1 MTKGLRLFA
10 KLPALSPWE
19 APFSR
24 RMPSTMMDFRR
35 LPATATVETLPSLPF
50 KTAAFSPIATQGNTH
65 VKAMVNVDRICHGH
79 SPALRAQQSIEDS
92 EIKNP
97 AFPEHGKNDAEQ
109 ERLFN
114 RPIRAKACFF
124 RLRRIAL
131 IFPILRAAFLAAII
145 APLYPS
151 RDRAAFLASQQHVL
165 FPPPARRLRPAFHA
179 RMGTYGKNICM
190 LINCFPRAYGKSYRA
205 TSKTLVDELLP
216 TRVWEILQSR
226 LKNPCG

>member
-124 RLRRIAL
+124 SFAPHRAYISDFARRFPRRNHSASLSLARPRRI
-131 IFPILRAAFLAAII
+131 FGFTAARPLSSPGPAA
-145 APLYPS
+145 AP
-151 RDRAAFLASQQHVL
+151 
-165 FPPPARRLRPAFHA
+165 
-179 RMGTYGKNICM
+179 
-190 LINCFPRAYGKSYRA
+190 CFPCAYGDIWEKHMHA
-205 TSKTLVDELLP
+205 DKLLS
-216 TRVWEILQSR
+216 TCIWEILQSH